1 MRRASRSRLAAA
13 LATIDIISADGFLD
27 NVNARGDQLRNH
39 LRSLAAEHPVIADV
53 RGPGLM
59 VAAEFRNP
67 ETGAPDAARTAAII
81 AHCREQSNLLLMNA
95 GTYGNVIRFM
105 PPLVVSEDEMA
116 LACDALSAAFA
127 ATAP

>member
-1 MRRASRSRLAAA
+1 
-13 LATIDIISADGFLD
+13 
-27 NVNARGDQLRNH
+27 
-39 LRSLAAEHPVIADV
+39 
-53 RGPGLM
+53 
-59 VAAEFRNP
+59 
-67 ETGAPDAARTAAII
+67 
-81 AHCREQSNLLLMNA
+81 MNA